1 MNHLFQQPVRLF
13 LFAALMVAAA
23 TGHALP
29 TISMNPVPAEKKIT
43 LTIDGLKES
52 ATILLQDEKGEVL
65 LREITKEEEAS
76 FAKIINLSQL
86 AAGNYFLRVKTSLKE
101 VVQPFELT
109 NSEAIIQTSKQ
120 KEFFTPII
128 KSSGDFV
135 DISFFNGKAGNVE
148 IAIFDQ
154 KGELVFQEALQNVV
168 IVQKRY
174 NVNNL
179 RWGDYTFRLSTAE
192 QSHLHPFSIAK

>member
-1 MNHLFQQPVRLF
+1 MNHLFQQPVRLL
-13 LFAALMVAAA
+13 LFAALMAAAA

-43 LTIDGLKES
+43 LTIDGLKEC
-52 ATILLQDEKGEVL
+52 ATILLQDENGEVL
-65 LREITKEEEAS
+65 LREITKKEEAS

-109 NSEAIIQTSKQ
+109 NSEAIIQASKQ
-120 KEFFTPII
+120 KEFFAPII
-128 KSSGDFV
+128 KSSGDYV
-135 DISFFNGKAGNVE
+135 DISFFNSKAGNVE

-179 RWGDYTFRLSTAE
+179 RRGDYTFRVSTAE
-192 QSHLHPFSIAK
+192 QSHFHPFSLAK